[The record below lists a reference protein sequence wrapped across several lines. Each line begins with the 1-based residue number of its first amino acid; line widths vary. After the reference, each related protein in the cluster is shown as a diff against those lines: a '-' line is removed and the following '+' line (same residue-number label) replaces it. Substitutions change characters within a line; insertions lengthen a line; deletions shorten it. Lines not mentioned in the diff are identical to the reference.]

1 VRNLRQ
7 RSLRVGER
15 NADTLW
21 PVCLCRVQSQSVECQ
36 RSGIP
41 TVPPT
46 YTWAFIYSTYTDYS
60 CASTAINEHDFTGL
74 CFFDSNNTGHYSY
87 IFICQ
92 SAGLQPTPTNKPTRS
107 QILRYPRLHWQQLL
121 IFSISWRADVA
132 NQYWLLELLDGCRC
146 PVCKSAPL
154 GVIFSVDC
162 SV

>member
-92 SAGLQPTPTNKPTRS
+92 SA
-107 QILRYPRLHWQQLL
+107 
-121 IFSISWRADVA
+121 
-132 NQYWLLELLDGCRC
+132 
-146 PVCKSAPL
+146 SAPASNPLQLTNRPAVKYFGTQDCTGNSYLSSAFL
-154 GVIFSVDC
+154 GERTWQTNTGYSNCWTDVGAPSANRPPSV
-162 SV
+162 